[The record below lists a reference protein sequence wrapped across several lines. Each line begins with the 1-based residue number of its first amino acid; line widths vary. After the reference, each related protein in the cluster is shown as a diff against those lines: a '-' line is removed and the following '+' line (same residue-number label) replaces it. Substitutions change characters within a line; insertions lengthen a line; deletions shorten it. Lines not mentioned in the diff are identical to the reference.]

1 MKETVDL
8 KSTIEK
14 MNEEIRN
21 KFNKPRTE
29 RVYQSSHVRTSLDLV
44 FDSTQDGHPTSPRTL

>member
-21 KFNKPRTE
+21 KFN
-29 RVYQSSHVRTSLDLV
+29 RVEEIKNSLN
-44 FDSTQDGHPTSPRTL
+44 SKR

>member
-8 KSTIEK
+8 KGTIEK

-21 KFNKPRTE
+21 KFN
-29 RVYQSSHVRTSLDLV
+29 RVEEIKNSLN
-44 FDSTQDGHPTSPRTL
+44 GKR